1 VNIDTDTPPEVELK
15 MSSTIEKKKV
25 KAAVVLK
32 IKNERMKREE
42 YANMNIVVS
51 SGGGGAIIG
60 SSKETEEKRRC
71 AGERKNGGRCSRKA
85 VNGEYCESHKEKKSL
100 KMLWEGGVIV
110 YRMDGEKY
118 DVEEIKREERDR

>member
-1 VNIDTDTPPEVELK
+1 
-15 MSSTIEKKKV
+15 MSSVIEKKKV

-42 YANMNIVVS
+42 YTNMNIVVS
-51 SGGGGAIIG
+51 SSGGGGAAISG
-60 SSKETEEKRRC
+60 SSIETEEKRRC
-71 AGERKNGGRCSRKA
+71 VGERKNGGRCSRKA

-118 DVEEIKREERDR
+118 DVEDIKREERDR